1 MLLAVSG
8 MLPDCSCAAAIN
20 CPEDQSSPVGAGRKN
35 ASQSEQNARAP
46 PLRNEIIQGRYSA
59 A

>member
-20 CPEDQSSPVGAGRKN
+20 RPEDQSSPVGAGWQN
-35 ASQSEQNARAP
+35 ANQSEQNARAP